1 MEKVIYKISNNINSK
16 IYIGS
21 TEKFNVRCNQHKHH
35 LLKNTHHSKILQN
48 HVNKYG
54 FDSLNFEI
62 IEIVLGNLIER
73 EQYYIDTLNPY
84 FNVRK
89 IADSMKGTKRTEE
102 QKKYMVQQRFLK
114 GGYVKGWKHSPES
127 IEKIKQTRLKN
138 GGWIVNEETKNKI
151 SEANKGKKRSEETK
165 LKISIAKSD
174 KKLSKEHKEN
184 LSKNKTGY
192 LNPMFGKNKEQHH
205 NFGKK
210 WIQKNIRFTKKI
222 IDKKTGIIY
231 DSINIASKELNIP
244 KSTLNKYVLGYN
256 EKITNFKYYE

>member
-21 TEKFNVRCNQHKHH
+21 TERFKIRYSQHKHH

-48 HVNKYG
+48 HVNKYS

-62 IEIVLGNLIER
+62 IEIVSGNLIER

-102 QKKYMVQQRFLK
+102 QKKYIVQQRFLK
-114 GGYVKGWKHSPES
+114 GGYKKGWKHSPES

-138 GGWIVNEETKNKI
+138 GGWIFTEESKLKMSI
-151 SEANKGKKRSEETK
+151 SSKGKKHSEETK
-165 LKISIAKSD
+165 LK
-174 KKLSKEHKEN
+174 LSLAHTGKVLSLEHKEN
-184 LSKNKTGY
+184 LSKNKNGN

-222 IDKKTGIIY
+222 IDEKTGIIY
-231 DSINIASKELNIP
+231 NSINIASKELNIP